1 MKKIKA
7 LFFDVDGTLYT
18 HRVHDFPQSTQYTL
32 HKLKE
37 NGYKVDFATSRCR
50 FETSNLPRFFREFA
64 FDACIYDGGALVMEG
79 NEVFEESPMQTDE
92 IQKLLDYTKKEK
104 IAVRY
109 STFADDCIA
118 HYGDARILDEFFK
131 LYLNMPIEKPYENEK
146 VYNML
151 AYPSEQRQA
160 EEIKQL
166 LQESFIVEHSR
177 HTLEITARDID
188 KSKGIAHLCEK
199 WNVAMQDIICFGD
212 GANDVNMLKAAG
224 VGVAMGNANPKAL
237 TAADVVCGHIDE
249 DGLYHFC
256 KEHNLI

>member
-37 NGYKVDFATSRCR
+37 NGYKVGFATSRCR

-224 VGVAMGNANPKAL
+224 VGVAMGKANPKAL
-237 TAADVVCGHIDE
+237 TAADVGCGHIDE

>member
-37 NGYKVDFATSRCR
+37 NGYKVGFATSRCR

-131 LYLNMPIEKPYENEK
+131 LYLNMPMKMK
-146 VYNML
+146 
-151 AYPSEQRQA
+151 R
-160 EEIKQL
+160 
-166 LQESFIVEHSR
+166 
-177 HTLEITARDID
+177 
-188 KSKGIAHLCEK
+188 C
-199 WNVAMQDIICFGD
+199 IIC
-212 GANDVNMLKAAG
+212 
-224 VGVAMGNANPKAL
+224 
-237 TAADVVCGHIDE
+237 
-249 DGLYHFC
+249 
-256 KEHNLI
+256 

>member
-1 MKKIKA
+1 M
-7 LFFDVDGTLYT
+7 
-18 HRVHDFPQSTQYTL
+18 
-32 HKLKE
+32 
-37 NGYKVDFATSRCR
+37 
-50 FETSNLPRFFREFA
+50 
-64 FDACIYDGGALVMEG
+64 
-79 NEVFEESPMQTDE
+79 
-92 IQKLLDYTKKEK
+92 
-104 IAVRY
+104 
-109 STFADDCIA
+109 
-118 HYGDARILDEFFK
+118 
-131 LYLNMPIEKPYENEK
+131 
-146 VYNML
+146 
-151 AYPSEQRQA
+151 
-160 EEIKQL
+160 
-166 LQESFIVEHSR
+166 EHSR